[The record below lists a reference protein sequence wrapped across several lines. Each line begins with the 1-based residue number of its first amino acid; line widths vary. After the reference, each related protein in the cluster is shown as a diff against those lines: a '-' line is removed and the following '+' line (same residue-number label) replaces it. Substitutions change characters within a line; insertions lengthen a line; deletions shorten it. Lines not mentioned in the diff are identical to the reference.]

1 MWHIDLR
8 KESLRVVPLPFRRQL
23 SRPEG
28 RGQSLVEFALL
39 LPLLLVLFL
48 GVADFGRIFQAGIT
62 MESAARAGAEAG
74 ALEYL
79 RQVANLDPL
88 VPPDYDHI
96 RRVAAGVACQGAQL
110 PNADPASAPV
120 PCANG
125 PAMRVC
131 IHDNLGG
138 TPDGDLECG
147 VVVDGTAPVP
157 AECSKVTRDMRP
169 ESRLTVPPTAA
180 NADPRQAYI
189 EVRTCYHFTTLFN
202 LEISLPMNAGLSLG
216 DIYLQREA
224 VFTVA
229 DY

>member
-1 MWHIDLR
+1 MLKHR
-8 KESLRVVPLPFRRQL
+8 FRGSRRSSLDN
-23 SRPEG
+23 

-39 LPLLLVLFL
+39 LPLLVVLFL

-79 RQVANLDPL
+79 RQVAALDPA
-88 VPPDYDHI
+88 VAPDYDHI
-96 RRVAAGVACQGAQL
+96 RKVAAGVACKGAQL
-110 PNADPASAPV
+110 PNGDPPS
-120 PCANG
+120 CATG
-125 PAMRVC
+125 PAVRVC
-131 IHDNLGG
+131 IHDTAALDANC
-138 TPDGDLECG
+138 GD
-147 VVVDGTAPVP
+147 VVAGSAPVP
-157 AECSKVTRDMRP
+157 AECWKVNEPMDP
-169 ESRLTVPPTAA
+169 ASGLTVLPTDA
-180 NADPRQAYI
+180 NADPRGAYV

-202 LEISLPMNAGLSLG
+202 LNISLPMNAGLSLG